1 VKPWTAGTH
10 EYHDKRAHLPDEIL
24 PSLDAIEQEHESPSP
39 DEHSPE
45 DPVLPDFLRIMFAE
59 SNLIYVSDTTGDRL
73 EESRGQVHYL
83 FLWACES
90 MGRGG

>member
-1 VKPWTAGTH
+1 
-10 EYHDKRAHLPDEIL
+10 
-24 PSLDAIEQEHESPSP
+24 
-39 DEHSPE
+39 
-45 DPVLPDFLRIMFAE
+45 LPDFLRIMFAE
-59 SNLIYVSDTTGDRL
+59 SNLIYASDTTGDRL